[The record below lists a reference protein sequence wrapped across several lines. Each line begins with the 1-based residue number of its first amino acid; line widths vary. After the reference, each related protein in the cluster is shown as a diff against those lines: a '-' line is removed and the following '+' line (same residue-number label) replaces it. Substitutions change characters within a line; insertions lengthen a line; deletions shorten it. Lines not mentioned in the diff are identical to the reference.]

1 MSAGMTDLERVFA
14 LTGQVLANIDAGRT
28 SGRRILERD
37 RLPWTLPENER
48 RLFLAWAAQ
57 ERPS

>member
-1 MSAGMTDLERVFA
+1 MTDLERVFS
-14 LTGQVLANIDAGRT
+14 LTGQVLANIAAGRT
-28 SGRRILERD
+28 SGRMILERD
-37 RLPWTLPENER
+37 RLLWTLPDNER